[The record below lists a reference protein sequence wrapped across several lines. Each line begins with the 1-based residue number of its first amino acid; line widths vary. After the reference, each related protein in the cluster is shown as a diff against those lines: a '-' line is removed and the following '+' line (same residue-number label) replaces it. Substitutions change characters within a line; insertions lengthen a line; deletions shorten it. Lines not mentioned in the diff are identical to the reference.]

1 MKKKEFL
8 QDSIG
13 HIDDSI
19 IAEAQG
25 EKKKGKA
32 VLFRYG
38 AVAACLA
45 LIIAAIPVSL
55 LIAKRNSFEGDETV
69 ASNDIIDE
77 NGREIWVDNRQYKEG
92 VDAYRE
98 EGAYEWKWEYLDI
111 YEKYIY
117 IDRKISTDTYYT
129 IIHSKIPESSIDA
142 YLGKASAYGYDYA
155 NGNERKEIDCEIYSI
170 KGADSSKVIAAK
182 LEGTN
187 EYVSYKYFIREYLP
201 PQTLGKLITENDLV
215 NQIQFNVFT
224 KNQKH
229 EMFTLSDDISKQI
242 WTLLQE
248 QSDATFV
255 EDDPMNDSI
264 LNKIDYRNVISFS
277 VSSQELGFQNKSF
290 SIFGTGYIAT
300 NIEEYGYY
308 FNIGEE
314 TAKQIIKLATE
325 NAEPATV
332 ENVKKYK
339 WLAGTITEIGDDY
352 FKINDAPMM
361 ENEEDGIEFTVNT
374 TDIKILRYFTSGIL
388 KVGDTAI
395 VRYNGNIYADEPTV
409 INGAYSIDECQIF
422 GGEAY
427 IPE

>member
-92 VDAYRE
+92 VDAYGE
-98 EGAYEWKWEYLDI
+98 ELAYEWKWEYLDI
-111 YEKYIY
+111 YEKYWL
-117 IDRKISTDTYYT
+117 IDLAPENETYYYVT
-129 IIHSKIPESSIDA
+129 HPITDDLIGEYIGEMT
-142 YLGKASAYGYDYA
+142 AYGYDDV
-155 NGNERKEIDCEIYSI
+155 GGTGRHEINCVVYSI
-170 KGADSSKVIAAK
+170 KGAPDNDAVAVKLDGTDKFVTYSISRYKFDQPQTFGEMIALKKLSENVSFINYYYDHDNDVWTVAK
-182 LEGTN
+182 EYDLSIEQSNHIWNIFTEKCLDAEAVKYENYHGSGQKISLVVLSTVLPMNGFTIEVYAEGYIKTN
-187 EYVSYKYFIREYLP
+187 IFRYGSCFFIGKSAANEIIEYVLTDPKEAPESTSKY
-201 PQTLGKLITENDLV
+201 V
-215 NQIQFNVFT
+215 V
-224 KNQKH
+224 
-229 EMFTLSDDISKQI
+229 
-242 WTLLQE
+242 
-248 QSDATFV
+248 
-255 EDDPMNDSI
+255 
-264 LNKIDYRNVISFS
+264 
-277 VSSQELGFQNKSF
+277 
-290 SIFGTGYIAT
+290 
-300 NIEEYGYY
+300 
-308 FNIGEE
+308 
-314 TAKQIIKLATE
+314 
-325 NAEPATV
+325 
-332 ENVKKYK
+332 
-339 WLAGTITEIGDDY
+339 GTITEIGEDY

-361 ENEEDGIEFTVNT
+361 ENEDDGIEFTVNT
-374 TDIKILRYFTSGIL
+374 TDIKILRYFMSGIL

-395 VRYNGNIYADEPTV
+395 VRYNGNIYDDEPTV
-409 INGAYSIDECQIF
+409 INGAYSIDACQIF
-422 GGEAY
+422 EGDAY

>member
-92 VDAYRE
+92 VDAYGE
-98 EGAYEWKWEYLDI
+98 ELAYGWKWEYLDI
-111 YEKYIY
+111 YEKYWL
-117 IDRKISTDTYYT
+117 IDTDKEKEYYAYVGT
-129 IIHSKIPESSIDA
+129 QIPEELLDK
-142 YLGKASAYGYDYA
+142 YLGEKVAYGYDDF
-155 NGNERKEIDCEIYSI
+155 GEGEKHEITCDAYSI
-170 KGADSSKVIAAK
+170 KGAPDNDAIAVK
-182 LEGTN
+182 LNGTN
-187 EYVSYKYFIREYLP
+187 TFVTYRIIHRNYEHP
-201 PQTLGKLITENDLV
+201 ATLGELISMKNLTE
-215 NQIQFNVFT
+215 
-224 KNQKH
+224 
-229 EMFTLSDDISKQI
+229 TLSIISFYYDHDNDP
-242 WTLLQE
+242 WTSLVKYELTKE
-248 QSDATFV
+248 QSDH
-255 EDDPMNDSI
+255 I
-264 LNKIDYRNVISFS
+264 LRILVDKCSSAESVDYDAYFGAYS
-277 VSSQELGFQNKSF
+277 LGFNVTSIPLGLQSKSI
-290 SIFGTGYIAT
+290 SIYSEGVIRT
-300 NIEEYGYY
+300 NIMEYGDC
-308 FNIGEE
+308 FFIGKSAANE
-314 TAKQIIKLATE
+314 IIEYVLTNPKEAPESTS
-325 NAEPATV
+325 
-332 ENVKKYK
+332 KYVV
-339 WLAGTITEIGDDY
+339 GTITEIGEDY

-361 ENEEDGIEFTVNT
+361 ENEDDGIEFTVNT
-374 TDIKILRYFTSGIL
+374 TDIKILRYFMSGIL

-395 VRYNGNIYADEPTV
+395 VRYNGNIYDDEPTV
-409 INGAYSIDECQIF
+409 INGAYSIDSCQIF
-422 GGEAY
+422 EGDAY